1 MIQSPGES
9 EFRPQTGA
17 VKFAM
22 FIAGAVLLLMM
33 GFGLVMRAAQGA
45 IITLSPMTF
54 YEVMTAH
61 GAGMVATASLT
72 GAAILWY
79 FMGRHLDL
87 AGAVFWA
94 FIASFLISAA
104 LVLESVFI
112 GGYAGAW
119 TFLYPLPALSNN
131 AWSHNAAATFLLGYL
146 VLGTGFLVLYLEI
159 GRKLIARYG
168 GIGGALGWPT
178 MVGRKVDPPPPS
190 VIAAMATII
199 FNAIGTVAGAIVVV
213 ASIVNMYY
221 PEFEI
226 DALLAKNLIYFFG
239 HVFINSTIYMA
250 VIAVYELIPE
260 YTGVKWKASRLFIT
274 SWSLVILYVLAVY
287 PHHLFQD
294 MAMPGWMM
302 IMGQVL
308 SYLSGIP
315 LLAVTA
321 FSLIVYLGKAK
332 SMHWDLASAM
342 LVLGVAGWSM
352 GAVPAIIDGMISVNS
367 VMHNTLWVP
376 GHFHTYLIL
385 GEIAMSF
392 GFMMWLVRRKS
403 GAAHPRLG
411 WLVFL
416 AYVVGGLGFV
426 LMFLVSGAMSVP
438 RRWAVYAPEWISV
451 TQIAT
456 GFAVLLITGATA
468 LFVIYVLRLR
478 AAADR

>member
-1 MIQSPGES
+1 MNMEGATLMIQSPGES
-9 EFRPQTGA
+9 QFRPQTGA

-226 DALLAKNLIYFFG
+226 DALLAKNLNVG
-239 HVFINSTIYMA
+239 HQDRPTPVQHD
-250 VIAVYELIPE
+250 
-260 YTGVKWKASRLFIT
+260 RL
-274 SWSLVILYVLAVY
+274 
-287 PHHLFQD
+287 PHGEF
-294 MAMPGWMM
+294 AP
-302 IMGQVL
+302 
-308 SYLSGIP
+308 
-315 LLAVTA
+315 
-321 FSLIVYLGKAK
+321 
-332 SMHWDLASAM
+332 
-342 LVLGVAGWSM
+342 AG
-352 GAVPAIIDGMISVNS
+352 G
-367 VMHNTLWVP
+367 
-376 GHFHTYLIL
+376 
-385 GEIAMSF
+385 
-392 GFMMWLVRRKS
+392 
-403 GAAHPRLG
+403 
-411 WLVFL
+411 
-416 AYVVGGLGFV
+416 
-426 LMFLVSGAMSVP
+426 
-438 RRWAVYAPEWISV
+438 
-451 TQIAT
+451 
-456 GFAVLLITGATA
+456 
-468 LFVIYVLRLR
+468 
-478 AAADR
+478 DRQA